1 MIQMYGKSGRADD
14 PLGLG
19 AALGV
24 GEGLGV
30 DEGLGDGEMAGVS
43 EGDDDGAGEPDG
55 ATQAATSPAMSTT
68 ARGRVLRDR
77 SSFMS
82 P

>member
-30 DEGLGDGEMAGVS
+30 EGLGDGEMVGVS

-68 ARGRVLRDR
+68 ARGRVHRDR